1 MADVEIK
8 GRLSV
13 DTGNTGKSI
22 SDIKK
27 EIKDAGKAM
36 EDAAVGSDA
45 WTAANRRLTTAQQ
58 SLKQATDQ
66 TNAANKTSSQ
76 HFGELKDRVT
86 AMVPGLKGVE
96 AGAGGVNTI
105 FKILSANPIILIL
118 TALVGILKF
127 LYEAFTATREGA
139 EKVEAVFEGV
149 KAAVQVVTDRVM
161 MLGRAV
167 IEFFKGNF
175 KGAVEQAKGAVTGLV
190 DEVQNAYNRAKSIA
204 ERLQEIRAEDRMD
217 RIEDAEN
224 DKKIAQMK
232 ERLNDDEVTAKE
244 KLKTSRELRSALL
257 KDQEEDDKRN
267 SERIDLELQKIRMKR
282 NLTKEDL
289 DAEAELLIERSNLA
303 KDNALEEF
311 RLTKMVHNA
320 EKQVAAE
327 AKAAADAAKEAAKNA
342 AEESKKAEDA
352 KKARL
357 KELAD
362 LQEGLLSLDRKTA
375 QAAAQAAAQ
384 YEAEFKKQDELE
396 EARRLKIAA
405 DNKRTELENK
415 KKLAELKLLNNPKS
429 ENAKIEAIK
438 ANLALELSTL
448 AEGDLQKQILTKK
461 AEDEITKIKEGGVTA
476 RKELD
481 KAEYE
486 SKMQTV
492 TAVGGILTSL
502 SNLVGQQTAVGKG
515 LAVAGATIDTF
526 AAVAATLK
534 NAAKTPAGGI
544 PGYAIL
550 QAAAVGINGIAAVR
564 NILKVQVPGGGG
576 GGSAP
581 SAITASAPLAPQASS
596 TALNQSSINAVGNA
610 ASGGIGRSFVLDSD
624 IKNNDERARVINR
637 RARL

>member
-13 DTGNTGKSI
+13 DTGNTGKVI
-22 SDIKK
+22 ADIKK
-27 EIKDAGKAM
+27 EIKEAGKAM
-36 EDAAVGSDA
+36 EENAIGSDA
-45 WTAANRRLTTAQQ
+45 WAAANKRLVAAQH

-66 TNAANKTSSQ
+66 TNAANKTGSQ

-96 AGAGGVNTI
+96 SGAVGVNTI
-105 FKILSANPIILIL
+105 FKLLSANPIILIL
-118 TALVGILKF
+118 TALVAILKF

-190 DEVQNAYNRAKSIA
+190 DEVQAAYNKAKSIA

-224 DKKIAQMK
+224 DKKIAEMREK
-232 ERLNDDEVTAKE
+232 LTDDEVSAKE
-244 KLKTSRELRSALL
+244 KLRLSRELRSQLL
-257 KDQEEDDKRN
+257 KDQEEDAKRN
-267 SERIDLELQKIRMKR
+267 NERIDLELQKLRMKR
-282 NLTKEDL
+282 NLSKEDL
-289 DAEAELLIERSNLA
+289 ETEAGLLIERSNLT
-303 KDNALEEF
+303 KDNALEEM
-311 RLTKMVHNA
+311 RLNKMVHNA

-327 AKAAADAAKEAAKNA
+327 AKATLDERKAKAKAYADAQKEHA
-342 AEESKKAEDA
+342 AEAKRLHDEEMKRQAEYAAARKK
-352 KKARL
+352 
-357 KELAD
+357 LAD
-362 LQEGLLSLDRKTA
+362 ETA
-375 QAAAQAAAQ
+375 KFNAD

-396 EARRLKIAA
+396 EQRRKKVEA

-415 KKLAELKLLNNPKS
+415 KKLAELRLLNNPKS
-429 ENAKIEAIK
+429 ENAKIEVIK

-448 AEGDLQKQILTKK
+448 ADGDLQKQILAKK
-461 AEDEITKIKEGGVTA
+461 AEDEITRIKEGGVTA

-481 KAEYE
+481 KAEFE
-486 SKMQTV
+486 SKMQTT
-492 TAVGGILTSL
+492 TAIGGVLTSL
-502 SNLVGQQTAVGKG
+502 SGLVGQQTAVGKG

-576 GGSAP
+576 SGSAP

-610 ASGGIGRSFVLDSD
+610 AAGGVGRSFILDSD
-624 IKNNDERARVINR
+624 IKDNDERARVINR